1 MTTEGSSEASDVNI
15 NDDLSVARIV
25 EIVQGA
31 AVLQEVPG
39 RRRIYNGTLTG
50 GKPCKVQDLYTKII
64 DVVP

>member
-50 GKPCKVQDLYTKII
+50 GEY
-64 DVVP
+64 